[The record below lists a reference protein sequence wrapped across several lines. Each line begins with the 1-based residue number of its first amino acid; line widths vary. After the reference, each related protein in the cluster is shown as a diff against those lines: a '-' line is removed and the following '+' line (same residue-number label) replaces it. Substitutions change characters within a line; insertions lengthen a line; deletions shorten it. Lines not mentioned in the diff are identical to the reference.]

1 MMTFTTK
8 RLELYH
14 VHKCHY
20 NSSMHANVQ
29 DVSSMLVALDPNGSL
44 IFAAK
49 NDSTVNVVQ
58 NATQNDW
65 SSLKASTKPSEIFRM
80 PGQIFGYV

>member
-8 RLELYH
+8 RLELSCTQMSLH
-14 VHKCHY
+14 
-20 NSSMHANVQ
+20 NSSIQMHVQ

-65 SSLKASTKPSEIFRM
+65 SSLKASTTPSEIFRM